1 MSENNHEH
9 FDRGNDWKETEGM
22 NPSDFPSASEAERS
36 ENDEK
41 KKERSESEKIFSEV
55 ENEKSFWGRG
65 KSFFHGIYCAVKDA
79 GDARAE
85 ASREELL
92 RECFA
97 SGENGRICSC
107 DHDFCFCQALFP
119 WLGFVGIAM
128 FSGWIS
134 SLFLQPEG
142 FAWFASLNRPVWS
155 PPQWI
160 FPPVWLV
167 LYFLLG
173 TSVWLAW
180 RKVGCRRGAGILVL
194 FALLLFLQISWCYSF
209 FFTQNPFGGFIN
221 LIWVFTVLG
230 LLALAISVRSR
241 CAAALLLPQ
250 ILWIL
255 YALVLN
261 YQIWKMN

>member
-1 MSENNHEH
+1 MSESIHEH
-9 FDRGNDWKETEGM
+9 SDRDNEPKQSEGM
-22 NPSDFPSASEAERS
+22 NSSGIQSDSKA

-41 KKERSESEKIFSEV
+41 VNGKKDTFEKTFSDV
-55 ENEKSFWGRG
+55 ENEKTFWGRG
-65 KSFFHGIYCAVKDA
+65 KTFFRGIYCAVKDV
-79 GDARAE
+79 GDACSNS
-85 ASREELL
+85 SREEMI
-92 RECFA
+92 RECF
-97 SGENGRICSC
+97 SLGEKGSACSC
-107 DHDFCFCQALFP
+107 DQDFCFCQALFP

-142 FAWFASLNRPVWS
+142 FAWFASLNRPVWT

-160 FPPVWLV
+160 FPPVWIV

-180 RKVGCRRGAGILVL
+180 RKAGCRRGAGILVL
-194 FALLLFLQISWCYSF
+194 FALLLFLQISWSYSF

-230 LLALAISVRSR
+230 LLALAISSKCR

-250 ILWIL
+250 MLWIL